1 MDSLT
6 TVETY
11 IAMKFQIETVMKIF
25 KIRPIFIMNFKTLR
39 SSCYINSLSVFT
51 SIVLHPGSSY
61 LTPILASD
69 IIPLQTPTCLDAAT
83 LTDLSIQP
91 TLSFCI
97 ELFTNNNDAI
107 QFYTGFESYDMLIS
121 CFKFLGDNVN
131 HLQYK
136 DTSTE
141 SSTTF
146 WRNSRCPKIIDAT
159 K

>member
-69 IIPLQTPTCLDAAT
+69 IIPLQTPTCHRLTTDAAT
-83 LTDLSIQP
+83 LTDLSILP
-91 TLSFCI
+91 TSSFCT

-121 CFKFLGDNVN
+121 CFKFLGDDVN

-146 WRNSRCPKIIDAT
+146 
-159 K
+159 